1 MLVEIDLENN
11 PIDQYEQILALLEQ
25 KRELLVLNLKMPPIF
40 VKK

>member
-25 KRELLVLNLKMPPIF
+25 KRELLVLNLKMTPIL